1 MEPWQSELR
10 AFLALAMTD
19 PSAAS
24 IRVRERF
31 DEARSACRHAEAMAL
46 AQALQVLM
54 DTGEWYEDIAP
65 YIRSQ
70 PETGLRLVSIG
81 TAEENLGLL
90 EAAFDSYARAVLAEQ
105 LMGDVEALKLAVTG
119 LSRVLERKREQDG

>member
-1 MEPWQSELR
+1 
-10 AFLALAMTD
+10 
-19 PSAAS
+19 
-24 IRVRERF
+24 
-31 DEARSACRHAEAMAL
+31 MAL